1 VTFVLD
7 ELASKRLDLMRELMP
22 QAATVGYLIGDQI
35 GRADQEL
42 TSNMIA
48 AGRSLGPD
56 TRL

>member
-1 VTFVLD
+1 
-7 ELASKRLDLMRELMP
+7 MRELMP